1 MSSSLPSEAFY
12 SAVGPTESYR
22 GFEST
27 ALDARHGAVDSSIVT
42 VVSEDD
48 EEVLS
53 EGDVDVSS
61 VEEDSDE
68 DFFDAEQGQG
78 MSRVEARKSNR

>member
-12 SAVGPTESYR
+12 SAVGPAESYR
-22 GFEST
+22 GFNST
-27 ALDARHGAVDSSIVT
+27 VLDAHTGAVDSSIVT
-42 VVSEDD
+42 VISEDV

-61 VEEDSDE
+61 VEEDSDD
-68 DFFDAEQGQG
+68 DFFDATQGQG
-78 MSRVEARKSNR
+78 MSRMEARNSNR